1 MSYVTMLKFQVEN
14 SKILK
19 KSKYIF
25 LNQTKNIKRSG
36 FFDDDGC
43 SLKFDV
49 DYLDITFFEIF
60 IDNVKVKKM
69 VRTYP
74 QEKSKATY
82 SNSIYVFKTTGGDT
96 KPETEEKEVEDK
108 HDHCRKLTKGEI
120 SLSKIIFKDSINYNK
135 VMVHKHGLPLFAGLQ
150 DDQTA
155 VTPDNNIYFTK
166 NKFKTDFSQDE
177 DFIQRHWIV
186 HEMVHVW
193 QHQLGYNIIRHAFD
207 RIYNYNLVNKKDI
220 SEFYMEQQGD
230 IIADY
235 CMYLAGYSAEGLR
248 QLNIKKKEPKDFL
261 LRYQNDVSRT
271 GRYDL
276 PDHERILSR
285 FLKNPKNKDLLPKV

>member
-25 LNQTKNIKRSG
+25 VNQTKNIKSHG
-36 FFDDDGC
+36 VFDENGC

-49 DYLDITFFEIF
+49 DYLDITFF
-60 IDNVKVKKM
+60 DVLVDDVKVK
-69 VRTYP
+69 VIRTYP

-82 SNSIYVFKTTGGDT
+82 SNSTFIFKTTGGET
-96 KPETEEKEVEDK
+96 KPDTEEKDVQEK
-108 HDHCRKLTKGEI
+108 HDHCRRLTKGEI

-135 VMVHKHGLPLFAGLQ
+135 VMVHKHGYPLFLGFQ
-150 DDQTA
+150 DENTA
-155 VTPDNNIYFTK
+155 VTPNGHIYFTK
-166 NKFKTDFSQDE
+166 KRFKTDYSQDQ
-177 DFIQRHWIV
+177 DFIERHWIV

-193 QHQLGYNIIRHAFD
+193 QYQLGYSVILNAANRTYAYDIS
-207 RIYNYNLVNKKDI
+207 KKNDI
-220 SEFYMEQQGD
+220 SEFFMEQQGD

-235 CMYLAGYSAEGLR
+235 CMLLAGYSAEGLR
-248 QLNIKKKEPKDFL
+248 QLQISKKKPRDFL
-261 LRYQNDVSRT
+261 ERYQDDILRT

-276 PDHERILSR
+276 PDHQRILRR
-285 FLKNPKNKDLLPKV
+285 FLTNPKNKDLLPKV

>member
-25 LNQTKNIKRSG
+25 VNQTKKIKKNG
-36 FFDDDGC
+36 FFDGDGC

-60 IDNVKVKKM
+60 IENLKIKV
-69 VRTYP
+69 VRSYP

-82 SNSIYVFKTTGGDT
+82 NNSIYVFKTTDGDT

-135 VMVHKHGLPLFAGLQ
+135 VMVHKHGYPGFLGFQ

-155 VTPDNNIYFTK
+155 VTPNGDIYFTRK
-166 NKFKTDFSQDE
+166 RFKTDFSQDQ

-193 QHQLGYNIIRHAFD
+193 QYQLGYNIIRHALD
-207 RIYNYNLVNKKDI
+207 RIYDYNLVNKNDI

-248 QLNIKKKEPKDFL
+248 QLKNKEIPKDFL
-261 LRYQNDVSRT
+261 LRYQNDISRT

-276 PDHERILSR
+276 PDHQRILSR